1 MMQFPHSGSNKKED
15 AITYRQILIP
25 RDGSKRALAQMT
37 ENNGK
42 SASFNKLR
50 RQAEKRLLER
60 DVDLSDMP
68 LEDINELIH
77 ELEVHQIELEMQN
90 EELRQAQ
97 LNLEAARDK
106 YADLYDFA
114 PVGYFSISDK
124 GLILDANLVGATMLG
139 KERKKLTERRF
150 SQFIAKDDQDGFYL
164 HRQKLFETET
174 KQVCELKLTKNDGAE
189 FYAQLESYAVKDQA
203 GNFRTIRTSLSDI
216 TERKQADLALI
227 AAKQEI
233 ESIVKTVPDIIYR
246 LDPQGRLTFVS
257 DSVKR
262 YGYQPEELLGTNVMK
277 IVYPA
282 DKAKTIHKI
291 RERRTGARSTKSFE
305 TRLKT
310 KNQTAV
316 SFEVFI
322 ISAEG
327 LYSPE
332 KFGLGTFLGTQG
344 IARDITARKQAEE
357 ERQKLHGKLQEA
369 FDNIK
374 TLKGLLP
381 ICANCKKIRD
391 DEGYW
396 NQIEVYIRDRSDAEF
411 SHSICPDCAE
421 KLYPDS
427 KLEHHQQ

>member
-1 MMQFPHSGSNKKED
+1 MYSK
-15 AITYRQILIP
+15 ILVP
-25 RDGSKRALAQMT
+25 LDGSKRAVAQMKVI
-37 ENNGK
+37 K
-42 SASFNKLR
+42 SKPGSFNKLR
-50 RQAEKRLLER
+50 RQAEKRLLES
-60 DVDLSDMP
+60 DVDRSDMP
-68 LEDINELIH
+68 LADIHELIH

-90 EELRQAQ
+90 EDLRQAQ
-97 LNLEAARDK
+97 LDLEAARNK
-106 YADLYDFA
+106 YTDLYDFA

-124 GLILDANLVGATMLG
+124 GLILDANLMGATMLG
-139 KERKKLTERRF
+139 MERGKLTGRRF
-150 SQFIAKDDQDGFYL
+150 SQFIAKDNQDVFYL
-164 HRQKLFETET
+164 HIQKLFETKT
-174 KQVCELKLTKNDGAE
+174 KHVCELKLTKEDRTE
-189 FYAQLESYAVKDQA
+189 FYAQLESYAVKDKA
-203 GNFRTIRTSLSDI
+203 GNYSSIRTSLSDI
-216 TERKQADLALI
+216 TERRQADLALL
-227 AAKQEI
+227 ATKQEI

-262 YGYQPEELLGTNVMK
+262 YGYQPQELLGTNVMK
-277 IVYPA
+277 IVYPE
-282 DKAKTIHKI
+282 DKAKTVHRIK
-291 RERRTGARSTKSFE
+291 EKRTGDRSTKSFE
-305 TRLKT
+305 TRLIT

-344 IARDITARKQAEE
+344 IARDITARKRAEE
-357 ERQKLHGKLQEA
+357 EREKLHSKLQDA

-381 ICANCKKIRD
+381 ICANCKNIRD

-411 SHSICPDCAE
+411 SHGICPDCAK
-421 KLYPDS
+421 KLYSD
-427 KLEHHQQ
+427 LELKAE